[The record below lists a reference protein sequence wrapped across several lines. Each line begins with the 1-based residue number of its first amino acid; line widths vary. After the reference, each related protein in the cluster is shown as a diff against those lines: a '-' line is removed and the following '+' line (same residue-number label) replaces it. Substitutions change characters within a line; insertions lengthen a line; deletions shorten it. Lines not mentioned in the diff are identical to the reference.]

1 MRHSRFGI
9 YSPPGRSLAFFA
21 ALSLM
26 LFLAA
31 TCLSAAPK
39 CVANV
44 FDVMAKVNDLAST
57 SFWPGFDPRTMPT
70 AVYDSVNTYL
80 FSHPAPPEGFE
91 PVDGHAGVYRFPG
104 QHPSVLGMGRTKIG
118 DVLTATIVLRARS
131 CSGGNY
137 ALRDFAGIV
146 IHEQFHAFQKD
157 KHPNWRP
164 NDAYLLVYP
173 LDTPESL
180 ALRMAEKEAF
190 RRAVDSKDDAAAAG
204 WAAQGLE
211 LRKQRLDPLGEQLG
225 GYEME
230 LQRFEGTSEYI
241 ETIARGNDPQGL
253 LAATSGI
260 APSGIRDLGYVEG
273 RLISFVLDR
282 LDKGWK
288 EKMESGAAQ
297 YPEEILAAAVAGG
310 EPPARGGRGS
320 VEFSDADLS
329 KIRAD
334 AGTAIARWNDD
345 KKKLVSDF
353 HAAPGVTI
361 EIVAETTPVGTR
373 MFEPLAMENLGGGE
387 IIHKVFYLAGNDK
400 GTLRVRG
407 TPCISYMDSTYRIT
421 RVTVTG
427 LKGEPA
433 VDAAAGTFKY
443 DADGVL
449 IDFKGA
455 KVTAADR
462 KYTIEI

>member
-1 MRHSRFGI
+1 MRRSRL
-9 YSPPGRSLAFFA
+9 GRLAGAIDSLALFA
-21 ALSLM
+21 ALLLGIFGGVANPAAAQRPVTDVLAVMSEVGR
-26 LFLAA
+26 LAA
-31 TCLSAAPK
+31 TP
-39 CVANV
+39 
-44 FDVMAKVNDLAST
+44 M
-57 SFWPGFDPRTMPT
+57 WPGFDPRTMPT
-70 AVYDSVNTYL
+70 AVYDSVSTYL
-80 FSHPAPPEGFE
+80 FGHATPPQGFE
-91 PVDGHAGVYRFPG
+91 PAEGKPGVYRCAG
-104 QHPSVLGMGRTKIG
+104 KHQAVVGNGRAKIG
-118 DVLTATIVLRARS
+118 EVLTATVVLRAQS
-131 CSGGNY
+131 CSGGAY
-137 ALRDFAGIV
+137 SIRDYAGIV
-146 IHEQFHAFQKD
+146 IHEQFHAYQKE
-157 KHPNWRP
+157 KHPGWRP

-173 LDTPESL
+173 LETVESL
-180 ALRMAEKEAF
+180 AARMTEKEAF
-190 RRAVDSKDDAAAAG
+190 RRAVDSKDDAVAAG
-204 WAAQGLE
+204 WARQGLAY
-211 LRKQRLDPLGEQLG
+211 RTQRLEPLGDQLA
-225 GYEME
+225 GYERE
-230 LQRFEGTSEYI
+230 LQRFEGISEYI
-241 ETIARGNDPQGL
+241 EYRARGNDPLDL
-253 LAATSGI
+253 LAATHGI

-273 RLISFVLDR
+273 RLISYLLDR

-288 EKMESGAAQ
+288 DKMESGAAQ

-310 EPPARGGRGS
+310 AQS
-320 VEFSDADLS
+320 AVEFSAADLS

-353 HAAPGVTI
+353 QDAPGLTI

-387 IIHKVFYLAGNDK
+387 IIHKTFYLAGNDK

-427 LKGEPA
+427 LEAEPA

-443 DADGVL
+443 DAGGVS